1 MDAIELLLSKNAEER
16 KRKTEFLVA
25 GTAKDYAE
33 YRHIC
38 GVIRGLDLA
47 DEHLHD
53 LAKRM
58 NDDDGDDSP

>member
-1 MDAIELLLSKNAEER
+1 MDAIELLLSKNADER

-47 DEHLHD
+47 DEHLYD